1 MYSSSFGFFMNQDK
15 WNKLSKADQAAIERL
30 SREHVARTAGKSWD
44 GADAKAR
51 AAIEK
56 ARVPLVKASPALVA
70 EVRKRSDP
78 IIEDWIAKANAKG
91 VDAPK
96 VLAEFRAEL
105 KKVAA
110 EK

>member
-1 MYSSSFGFFMNQDK
+1 M
-15 WNKLSKADQAAIERL
+15 
-30 SREHVARTAGKSWD
+30 
-44 GADAKAR
+44 
-51 AAIEK
+51 
-56 ARVPLVKASPALVA
+56 KASPELVA
-70 EVRKRSDP
+70 EVRKRSGP

-110 EK
+110 GN